1 MKSAIASSALFL
13 ALASVA
19 SADLKYTVSDGSDPK
34 SLKISI
40 ELKATQSETAFQIPN
55 WAPGSYR
62 YDDNWKK
69 VSKANLTV
77 NGKQVEIKTDST
89 TSLPVITTWKSKT
102 PVGATVVLTYEVP
115 VQLSDGIGHYAGPST
130 YIYPVGR
137 LREKV
142 KLSFGFKP
150 GTMISTGL
158 DATNGAGTEFKAD
171 DYDVLAD
178 NPVTYGKFE
187 LDKYFVGGKPHYI
200 AYRGAAVKDVDRAYV
215 IKACEYITKMQGDFF
230 GGLPYNKYVW
240 HFAVNGGADGAGGL
254 EHLSSTQ
261 ISMAAGVG
269 PGVVSVY
276 SHEFFH
282 LWNVKRI
289 RSMVLGPFDYT
300 TLPQTG
306 ALWWLEGVTDYYAH
320 TLLGRYGWYGKN
332 EREKDA
338 ISKMYADLVQN
349 VNAVRAREA
358 RKTVSP
364 YESSFRVRDAANGRG
379 NSQGYQVSYYDT
391 GWLCGFVLDVEIL
404 EKSGGKNSLDDVEK
418 SLWKLCKDS
427 KPGFPEDQIRKECI
441 KFGGESLGAFYDQVI
456 MKPGEL
462 PVEAALNKI
471 GLQLEKTTET
481 FGKLPFVATSNMDRI
496 GLNVASSDVDG
507 LQMSDVILS
516 IAGKSFDNTDFR
528 GKSTLLRQITREAK
542 PGDIWSVRFKRGDKE
557 DIALVEI
564 GKGTRPSTK
573 VTEMAGATSAQKKLR
588 AIFEAAHRK

>member
-1 MKSAIASSALFL
+1 MKSAFASSTFIL

-19 SADLKYTVSDGSDPK
+19 SADLKYTVGEGSDPK

-40 ELKATQSETAFQIPN
+40 ELKATQAETAFQIPN

-62 YDDNWKK
+62 YDDNWKR
-69 VSKANLTV
+69 VSKAIVTV
-77 NGKQVEIKTDST
+77 NGANGEIKTEST
-89 TSLPVITTWKSKT
+89 TSLPVITTWKTAT
-102 PVGATVVLTYEVP
+102 PVGSKVVLSYEIP
-115 VQLSDGIGHYAGPST
+115 VNFADGVGHYAGPST

-142 KLSFGFKP
+142 KLAFAFKP

-158 DATNGAGTEFKAD
+158 DATNRDGTEFKAD

-187 LDKYFVGGKPHYI
+187 LDKYMVNGKPHYI
-200 AYRGAAVKDVDRAYV
+200 AYRGAATKDVDRAYV
-215 IKACEYITKMQGDFF
+215 IKACEFITKMQGDFF

-254 EHLSSTQ
+254 EHLSSTE

-320 TLLGRYGWYGKN
+320 TLLGRYRWWGKN
-332 EREKDA
+332 EREKDP

-404 EKSGGKNSLDDVEK
+404 EKSGGKHSLDDVEK

-441 KFGGESLGAFYDQVI
+441 KFGGESLGGFYDQVI
-456 MKPGEL
+456 NKPGEL
-462 PVEAALNKI
+462 PVEAALGKI
-471 GLQLEKTTET
+471 GLQLEKVTET
-481 FGKLPFVATSNMDRI
+481 FGRLPFIANAVADKV
-496 GLNVASSDVDG
+496 GLNVASSDSDN
-507 LQMSDVILS
+507 LQLGDSILS
-516 IAGKSFDNTDFR
+516 ISGKSFENTDLR
-528 GKSTLLRQITREAK
+528 GKSTLLRQLTREAK
-542 PGDIWSVRFKRGDKE
+542 PGDIWTIRFKRGDKE
-557 DIALVEI
+557 DIALVEV

-573 VTEMAGATSAQKKLR
+573 VTELPNATDAQKKLR
-588 AIFEAAHRK
+588 AIFEAVKRK